1 MPSHFYILRLQSGA
15 LYIGATKDLK
25 KRCERHLGGFI
36 TADENIKSNL
46 KLAIW

>member
-1 MPSHFYILRLQSGA
+1 LLSAEANIVG
-15 LYIGATKDLK
+15 
-25 KRCERHLGGFI
+25 GGFI